1 MSWFPILVLY
11 VESNERVICNDP
23 KDIRN
28 GVAFKVLET
37 RYRQPKDN

>member
-11 VESNERVICNDP
+11 VESNERVVCNDP

-28 GVAFKVLET
+28 GVSFKVLET
-37 RYRQPKDN
+37 RYRQPN